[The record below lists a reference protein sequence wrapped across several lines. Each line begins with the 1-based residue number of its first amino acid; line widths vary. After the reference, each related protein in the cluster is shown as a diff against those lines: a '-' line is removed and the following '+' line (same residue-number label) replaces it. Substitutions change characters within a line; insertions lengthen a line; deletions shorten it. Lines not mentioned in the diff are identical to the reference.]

1 MAVNRNVADEEFDE
15 VEEEAPRRRA
25 NPLRLIL
32 LLLLVLVGLC
42 VLCFLA
48 SRFLGDTL
56 PIPSIPGIPTID
68 LSTPI
73 VPIEETPTETPT
85 AALVSPTPEE
95 GSPPAPPTE
104 QPVVTEEPAT
114 AEQPLPT
121 EEPATEEPA
130 TATATPTSELID
142 EHGGELPHE
151 GTETPTTVPVPGPT
165 ATPTFGPTVAPTD
178 QADCTNNQ
186 SPVADAGGPYNAMM
200 GKGQAFVIFDG
211 SGSSDA
217 DGTITS
223 YEWDFGDGNTDSG
236 QSVTYGYSSTG
247 TFVATLTVT
256 DNCGATAIDQ
266 AEVTIVGP
274 TPPSSSTITPTPG
287 NSSDATPAAQ

>member
-1 MAVNRNVADEEFDE
+1 MAANRDVADEEIE
-15 VEEEAPRRRA
+15 EEEEAPRRRS
-25 NPLRLIL
+25 NVLRLIL

-48 SRFLGDTL
+48 SRFMGGVL
-56 PIPSIPGIPTID
+56 PIPSIPGIPT
-68 LSTPI
+68 TEPTT
-73 VPIEETPTETPT
+73 VPIGETPTETPT
-85 AALVSPTPEE
+85 PILGEPSPEPTT
-95 GSPPAPPTE
+95 PPAPPTE
-104 QPVVTEEPAT
+104 QPIPTEEPAT
-114 AEQPLPT
+114 EQPQPT

-130 TATATPTSELID
+130 TATPTSPLID
-142 EHGGELPHE
+142 EHGGEIPPE

-178 QADCTNNQ
+178 QANCANNQ
-186 SPVADAGGPYNAMM
+186 PPVADAGGPYNAMM

-211 SGSSDA
+211 SSSSDA

-247 TFVATLTVT
+247 TFVASLTVT

-274 TPPSSSTITPTPG
+274 TPPSSSTPQP
-287 NSSDATPAAQ
+287 